1 LNAFTVRRLDKLS
14 SREFGGLCDVLI
26 DCVEGGASVSFMRPM
41 TVAKAAEF
49 WREVA
54 ASMARGERALLIAED
69 AQGAIVGT
77 AQVIWASPENQPHR
91 ADVAKMLVH
100 RRARR
105 LGVGAA
111 VLEAAERA
119 AAEAGKSLLVLD
131 TASADAERLYN
142 AAAGSAWAPFPN
154 SRCGPTAHPATRWST
169 TKGYID
175 AARVTATS
183 SRTATAGRTMKRRE
197 FISALGGAS
206 AFAFLPAF
214 TRAAFTDAAT
224 LDELTISDV
233 EILKLS
239 GTHELVPGLNRQ
251 YQVNPLHLYAER
263 QPKPF
268 KDPPENAKPERRP
281 LTHYYVRIRTK
292 GGVEGLYGAV
302 DKEALPVLLGTLR
315 PLVIG
320 QNALAVERIWDQMY
334 RSNRHSRASHFMMAI
349 SYIDNALWDLRG
361 RHFGAP
367 VFRLLGG
374 PTQLPVRV
382 YGSCLGF
389 SIDPP
394 LAAKRA
400 AALAKDGFIHQKW
413 FLGYGPGDGAHG
425 MDLNVQLVKALRDAV
440 GDDVQIMFDAYQGWD
455 LQYAIE
461 WCRKVEQYRP
471 YFVEE
476 AVPMSDLESFI
487 RLSKATSIP
496 IATGEHLYGRW
507 EAEQFFKADALQFIQ
522 ADPEWCGGVSETVKI
537 AHLASVHGVK
547 LLPHCHNVH
556 AALHIVASQSPS
568 VCPFGEYLINHVPEK
583 LHFMKD
589 PLLTTNGLVQLSEK
603 PGFGIEL
610 DPVKVEKQEILVT
623 I

>member
-1 LNAFTVRRLDKLS
+1 LTSLS
-14 SREFGGLCDVLI
+14 GLQQ
-26 DCVEGGASVSFMRPM
+26 A
-41 TVAKAAEF
+41 
-49 WREVA
+49 
-54 ASMARGERALLIAED
+54 
-69 AQGAIVGT
+69 
-77 AQVIWASPENQPHR
+77 R
-91 ADVAKMLVH
+91 AD
-100 RRARR
+100 
-105 LGVGAA
+105 
-111 VLEAAERA
+111 ER
-119 AAEAGKSLLVLD
+119 
-131 TASADAERLYN
+131 
-142 AAAGSAWAPFPN
+142 
-154 SRCGPTAHPATRWST
+154 
-169 TKGYID
+169 
-175 AARVTATS
+175 
-183 SRTATAGRTMKRRE
+183 RTMKRRE
-197 FISALGGAS
+197 FLSTFGATS
-206 AFAFLPAF
+206 AFALLPAV
-214 TRAAFTDAAT
+214 TIEAFGEAAT
-224 LDELTISDV
+224 LDALTISDV

-263 QPKPF
+263 RPKLF
-268 KDPPENAKPERRP
+268 KDPPENTKPERRP

-389 SIDPP
+389 AIDPP

-400 AALAKDGFIHQKW
+400 AQLKKDGFIQQKW
-413 FLGYGPGDGAHG
+413 FLGYGPGDGARG
-425 MDLNVQLVKALRDAV
+425 MDLNVQLVRELRAAV
-440 GDDVQIMFDAYQGWD
+440 GDDVQVMFDAYQGWD

-487 RLSKATSIP
+487 RLSKSTTVP

-522 ADPEWCGGVSETVKI
+522 ADPEWCGGVSETVKV

-610 DPVKVEKQEILVT
+610 DASKVEKQEILVT

>member
-1 LNAFTVRRLDKLS
+1 
-14 SREFGGLCDVLI
+14 
-26 DCVEGGASVSFMRPM
+26 
-41 TVAKAAEF
+41 
-49 WREVA
+49 
-54 ASMARGERALLIAED
+54 
-69 AQGAIVGT
+69 
-77 AQVIWASPENQPHR
+77 
-91 ADVAKMLVH
+91 
-100 RRARR
+100 
-105 LGVGAA
+105 
-111 VLEAAERA
+111 
-119 AAEAGKSLLVLD
+119 
-131 TASADAERLYN
+131 
-142 AAAGSAWAPFPN
+142 
-154 SRCGPTAHPATRWST
+154 
-169 TKGYID
+169 
-175 AARVTATS
+175 
-183 SRTATAGRTMKRRE
+183 MKRRD
-197 FISALGGAS
+197 FLHGLGGAS

-214 TRAAFTDAAT
+214 TREAFAAAAT
-224 LDELTISDV
+224 LDDLVISDV
-233 EILKLS
+233 EILKVS
-239 GTHELVPGLNRQ
+239 GTHALVPGLNRQ
-251 YQVNPLHLYAER
+251 YQVNPLHLYEER
-263 QPKPF
+263 RPKPF
-268 KDPPENAKPERRP
+268 KDPPDGTKTDRRP

-292 GGVEGLYGAV
+292 GGVEGLYGLV

-374 PTQLPVRV
+374 PTQMPVRV

-394 LAAKRA
+394 LAGKRA
-400 AALAKDGFIHQKW
+400 AALAKEGFIHQKW
-413 FLGYGPGDGAHG
+413 FLGFGPGDGARG
-425 MDLNVQLVKALRDAV
+425 MDLNVQLVKALREAV
-440 GDDVQIMFDAYQGWD
+440 GDGVQIMFDAYQGWD

-487 RLSKATSIP
+487 RLSKATTIP
-496 IATGEHLYGRW
+496 IATGEHIYGRW

-537 AHLASVHGVK
+537 ANLASVHGVK

-589 PLLTTNGLVQLSEK
+589 PLVAVNGMVQLSEK

-610 DPVKVEKQEILVT
+610 DPAKVEKQEILVA

>member
-1 LNAFTVRRLDKLS
+1 
-14 SREFGGLCDVLI
+14 
-26 DCVEGGASVSFMRPM
+26 
-41 TVAKAAEF
+41 
-49 WREVA
+49 
-54 ASMARGERALLIAED
+54 
-69 AQGAIVGT
+69 
-77 AQVIWASPENQPHR
+77 
-91 ADVAKMLVH
+91 
-100 RRARR
+100 
-105 LGVGAA
+105 
-111 VLEAAERA
+111 
-119 AAEAGKSLLVLD
+119 
-131 TASADAERLYN
+131 
-142 AAAGSAWAPFPN
+142 
-154 SRCGPTAHPATRWST
+154 
-169 TKGYID
+169 
-175 AARVTATS
+175 
-183 SRTATAGRTMKRRE
+183 MKRRD
-197 FISALGGAS
+197 FIQAIGTAS

-214 TRAAFTDAAT
+214 TRDAFAAAAT
-224 LDELTISDV
+224 LDDLVISDV

-251 YQVNPLHLYAER
+251 YQVNPLHLYQER
-263 QPKPF
+263 RPKPF
-268 KDPPENAKPERRP
+268 KDPPEGAKPERRP
-281 LTHYYVRIRTK
+281 LTHYYIRIRTK
-292 GGVEGLYGAV
+292 GGVEGIYGAV
-302 DKEALPVLLGTLR
+302 DKEALPVLLNTLR

-389 SIDPP
+389 SVEPG
-394 LAAKRA
+394 LAGKRA
-400 AALAKDGFIHQKW
+400 AQLKKDGFIHQKW
-413 FLGYGPGDGAHG
+413 FLGYGPGDGARG
-425 MDLNVQLVKALRDAV
+425 MELNVQLVKELRAAV

-522 ADPEWCGGVSETVKI
+522 ADPEWCGGVTETVKI
-537 AHLASVHGVK
+537 ANLASVHGVK

-610 DPVKVEKQEILVT
+610 DPAKVEKQEILVT